1 MSGHAFAL
9 HLFGG
14 FELRDGG
21 ALVELST
28 SSRRMLSLLALHQ
41 RPLSRG
47 FVADMMWPDV
57 TEGRAHANLRTTLWR
72 MPGLLTD
79 LCDVNHLEIG
89 LRPDVWVDA
98 RELGAAAREQRRTG
112 VLPDPESLLEMRG
125 ELLPELWDS
134 WLVFERE
141 RLREE
146 AVHLLECSCTARL
159 RRGDLHL
166 ARLLSLCAVE
176 CDPLRASSNLLVVR
190 VHEASGDTVGAI
202 RCARRYARLLE
213 EELGIR
219 PPVELGPF
227 LRPRAA
233 GEPAMDDAVVSAVG

>member
-1 MSGHAFAL
+1 MGRHDFAL

-14 FELRDGG
+14 FELRDNG
-21 ALVELST
+21 ALVDVSMA
-28 SSRRMLSLLALHQ
+28 SRRMLSLLALHQ

-47 FVADMMWPDV
+47 LVADMMWPDV

-72 MPGLLTD
+72 MPALLAD
-79 LCDVNHLEIG
+79 LCHVNHLEIG
-89 LRPDVWVDA
+89 LRSDVWVDA
-98 RELGAAAREQRRTG
+98 RVLGTAAREHRRTG
-112 VLPDPESLLEMRG
+112 ALPEAESMLEMRG

-146 AVHLLECSCTARL
+146 AVHLLECSCTAGL
-159 RRGDLHL
+159 VRGEMHL

-190 VHEASGDTVGAI
+190 VHETSGDLVGAI
-202 RCARRYARLLE
+202 RYARRYARLLE

-219 PPVELGPF
+219 PPAEFVPF
-227 LRPRAA
+227 LTPMRA
-233 GEPAMDDAVVSAVG
+233 GELVMDNAVVSAAG